1 VHYAVSGKLRSPE
14 YRSPPQLRG
23 PHKKRSRKKESFA
36 RVPLRNSGARST
48 GLLRTPRAGLPSRS
62 EAPPAVVTVI
72 PKKKLSH
79 SASGSAAPGAGLPSP
94 SAATRAG
101 LPSRSAAPPAVVTV
115 IPKKKLSHSAS
126 GSAAPGAGLPSPS
139 AAPPAGNTVGLRSS
153 ARRKYRRAPPP
164 APKCVAGVPRAG
176 LPSLGATGAG
186 NTVPLRAPSLPS
198 LLSHPAPVSG

>member
-79 SASGSAAPGAGLPSP
+79 SASGSAAP
-94 SAATRAG
+94 
-101 LPSRSAAPPAVVTV
+101 PAVVTV

-126 GSAAPGAGLPSPS
+126 GS

-176 LPSLGATGAG
+176 LPALGATGAG

>member
-23 PHKKRSRKKESFA
+23 PHKKRARKKESFA
-36 RVPLRNSGARST
+36 GVPLRNSGARST

-79 SASGSAAPGAGLPSP
+79 SASGSAAP
-94 SAATRAG
+94 
-101 LPSRSAAPPAVVTV
+101 
-115 IPKKKLSHSAS
+115 
-126 GSAAPGAGLPSPS
+126 
-139 AAPPAGNTVGLRSS
+139 PAGNTVGLRSS

-176 LPSLGATGAG
+176 LPALGATGAG
-186 NTVPLRAPSLPS
+186 NTVPLREPSLPS